1 VHGRNG
7 GSAPV
12 WRIQYERNGFKG
24 RRPGLSLPV
33 YAGEERSGKAV
44 KGETLGTCG
53 AANARGRL
61 ARTLSAQIDEWHRVM
76 TKSLHDAILLPGGEI
91 LMPTMQPIKSGR
103 DTLNL
108 RIKPELRGLID
119 RAAAAT
125 GKNRTDFVLSAARH
139 AAEDA
144 LLDRT
149 IFSVSPKA
157 YAEFLARLDMPPQPN
172 SRLRRALETP
182 APWEK

>member
-1 VHGRNG
+1 
-7 GSAPV
+7 
-12 WRIQYERNGFKG
+12 
-24 RRPGLSLPV
+24 
-33 YAGEERSGKAV
+33 
-44 KGETLGTCG
+44 
-53 AANARGRL
+53 
-61 ARTLSAQIDEWHRVM
+61 M

-157 YAEFLARLDMPPQPN
+157 YAEFLTRLDMPPQPN